1 MRDIVLG
8 RKAGGVNMIHA
19 RRAEKRMVE
28 AFEHRILEFPLVGK
42 TRLEASAKA
51 RSRLISSRRE
61 RHERRQSLFLTASR
75 IAIVMES

>member
-28 AFEHRILEFPLVGK
+28 ACEHRILEFPLVGK
-42 TRLEASAKA
+42 GASGSERK
-51 RSRLISSRRE
+51 SQVEVDFISSR
-61 RHERRQSLFLTASR
+61 A
-75 IAIVMES
+75 A